1 MQMFKAIL
9 AALTLYLIFL
19 IQQLPANQ
27 ALSWVSLPAN
37 VQISGVS
44 GTVWDGKTQLAV
56 INGMPVRDVRW
67 QLSALPLLWG
77 EASLRIQAGNARDSQ
92 QLTFNGELALS
103 ASSVS
108 ATDLTLYVP
117 ASMALAN
124 VPLPVPVDA
133 NGRFK
138 VAIEQAQWQGKCVA
152 LSGQGDWLNAAVAG
166 TQGLISLDSFH
177 ARLSCAGDDLQVR
190 IDPDN
195 IFNLDATAAVT
206 PQGKYQI
213 QGKFKPAA
221 RLPEEVH
228 QAARFFGR
236 TDADGFYTLNWR

>member
-77 EASLRIQAGNARDSQ
+77 EASLRIKAGNARDSQ

-108 ATDLTLYVP
+108 ATDLTLFVP

-133 NGRFK
+133 DGRFK

-152 LSGQGDWLNAAVAG
+152 LSGQGDWLNAAVNLCAC
-166 TQGLISLDSFH
+166 LDGSKCVTSWLRMLVQTH
-177 ARLSCAGDDLQVR
+177 SSC
-190 IDPDN
+190 IE
-195 IFNLDATAAVT
+195 
-206 PQGKYQI
+206 
-213 QGKFKPAA
+213 
-221 RLPEEVH
+221 LPCLG
-228 QAARFFGR
+228 AFIAKCINWGYCIAFGHVKN
-236 TDADGFYTLNWR
+236 AH